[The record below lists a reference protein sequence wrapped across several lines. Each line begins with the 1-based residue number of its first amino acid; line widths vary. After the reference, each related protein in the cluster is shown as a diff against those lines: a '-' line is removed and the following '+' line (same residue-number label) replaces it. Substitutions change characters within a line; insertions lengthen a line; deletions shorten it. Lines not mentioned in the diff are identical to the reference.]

1 MRFARSSAGFTLTEL
16 LVVMGLMGLVLV
28 VVLNAKPKAAAT
40 RVAITARAMAA
51 TLQLARAQAMAGNTE
66 TLFQVDVDKLQFG
79 LPRSMHALPKGMAVA
94 ITVADT
100 EHAANSAGYAF
111 FRTASHLAASP
122 LSLEGRSARIAV
134 NWLTGKSRLIRP
146 PAIRYRVSGKSRIG
160 EQGFALLGFLLFS

>member
-1 MRFARSSAGFTLTEL
+1 MMRFARSSAGFTLTEL
-16 LVVMGLMGLVLV
+16 LVVMGLMALVLV

-40 RVAITARAMAA
+40 RV
-51 TLQLARAQAMAGNTE
+51 AGNTE

-100 EHAANSAGYAF
+100 EHAASLGGIRF
-111 FRTASHLAASP
+111 FPDGQSSGGEIS

-134 NWLTGKSRLIRP
+134 NWLTGESRLNR
-146 PAIRYRVSGKSRIG
+146 
-160 EQGFALLGFLLFS
+160 